1 MDPVIWKRL
10 RSLLNNY
17 QIVTF
22 DILQGKQDSNPHRRF
37 WRPLNYPCSI
47 PLEKAVPC
55 GSPPLYGVEL
65 LYDLDNL
72 AGTYG
77 TSTFADGEL
86 ETFVKGYR
94 SDELNIDLDVV
105 AWHNHL
111 DSFRKADLTGN
122 VKSTDEELRTILVVE
137 WSVTSTL
144 FLLEDVDLSLEVL
157 VRSDGTRL
165 GDDFA
170 TLNFLLVDTAEEK
183 TYIVSGLTLIEELA
197 EHLDTRY
204 NGGLRLIAETYDLS
218 RIVDVDGTGLDTSGN
233 YGSTAGD

>member
-1 MDPVIWKRL
+1 MDSVIWKRL
-10 RSLLNNY
+10 RCLLNNY

-157 VRSDGTRL
+157 VRGDRAWL
-165 GDDFA
+165 GNNLA
-170 TLNFLLVDTAEEK
+170 SLHFLLVDTAEKK
-183 TYIVSGLTLIEELA
+183 TYIVSSLSLVEELA
-197 EHLDTRY
+197 EHLDTGN
-204 NGGLRLIAETYDLS
+204 NGASRSVTEADEFN

-233 YGSTAGD
+233 YSSTAGD